1 MSVADIR
8 QAIGASA
15 KDEALA
21 RHFLAVWP
29 VIESI
34 LGSFSKA
41 NGLPIFAYLNGQQVF
56 RSSAEDMPHFCGL
69 MLGESATEELCVED
83 GRRRANM
90 SEPEVEPGVQMCH
103 AGFLNWRRE
112 IETGVGSLII
122 LFGATT
128 SGEPEAEHRRG
139 GVVSR
144 AEAGNTARG
153 ARLTASAAGL
163 APPSRLTND
172 DLALLDSISEIL
184 RRLLSATVGFRTQTI
199 NMAHELTL
207 IMVNLG
213 LWVEEMNEA
222 LRDFSA
228 SPERVALLN
237 QVMESQGLAQ
247 AQCRLGLYIVRNFLS
262 HASETRY
269 SEVVRMHF
277 ERLDVREV
285 VLEMIEL
292 HRLQASQKKIDFD
305 VAGLTELPN
314 MFGSDMEL
322 RRLFHNVLNNAIK
335 YSYHSV
341 PGAHRSI
348 RVRSK
353 VPYDPGFRR
362 RRFSIVVENYGLG
375 LTGEEVREVF
385 RPGFRGQQAV
395 SEVPIGSGIGLS
407 EALKIMKAHKGEIKL
422 SSKKLYEDE
431 HGQTYLTTVELIFPY
446 AAGRG

>member
-1 MSVADIR
+1 MWTPDIR
-8 QAIGASA
+8 QAVKDTAR
-15 KDEALA
+15 DEALA

-34 LGSFSKA
+34 LSAFAKA
-41 NGLPIFAYLNGQQVF
+41 NGLPVFAYLNGRQVF
-56 RSSAEDMPHFCGL
+56 RSSAEDMPSFCGL
-69 MLGESATEELCVED
+69 LLGGAETEGLCVED
-83 GRRRANM
+83 GRRRAALE
-90 SEPEVEPGVQMCH
+90 EPDIEPGVQMCH

-112 IETGVGSLII
+112 IETGVGNLII
-122 LFGATT
+122 LFGART
-128 SGEPEAEHRRG
+128 SEWPESALRRED
-139 GVVSR
+139 VISL
-144 AEAGNTARG
+144 ASAGDDAQG
-153 ARLTASAAGL
+153 AQLAGAAARLAQ
-163 APPSRLTND
+163 PDRLTED
-172 DLALLDSISEIL
+172 DLALLDAISQIL
-184 RRLLSATVGFRTQTI
+184 LRLLSATVGFRTQTI

-207 IMVNLG
+207 MMVNLG
-213 LWVEEMNEA
+213 LWIEEMNET
-222 LRDFSA
+222 LRDFEG
-228 SPERVALLN
+228 SPERLALVS
-237 QVMESQGLAQ
+237 QVMESQKLAQ

-269 SEVVRMHF
+269 SEVVRTHF
-277 ERLDVREV
+277 DPVDAREI

-305 VAGLTELPN
+305 VSGLTELPTI
-314 MFGSDMEL
+314 FGSDMEL
-322 RRLFHNVLNNAIK
+322 RRLFHNILNNAIK

-341 PGAHRSI
+341 PKAHRTI

-353 VPYDPGFRR
+353 VPYDPGFKR

-375 LTGEEVREVF
+375 LAGEEVRDVF
-385 RPGFRGQQAV
+385 RAGFRGQQAV

-422 SSKKLYEDE
+422 SSKKLYEDQ